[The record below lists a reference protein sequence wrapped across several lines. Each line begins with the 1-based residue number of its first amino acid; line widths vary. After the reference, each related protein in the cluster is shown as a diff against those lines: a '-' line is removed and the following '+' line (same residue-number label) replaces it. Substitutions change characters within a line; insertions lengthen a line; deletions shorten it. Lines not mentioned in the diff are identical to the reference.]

1 MEIIKNI
8 CELKAPN
15 ILYILAI
22 SFQLAGALLLI
33 CHYMGNTKKQI
44 KDSYFSQ
51 DAIVKT
57 ENGKVKL
64 RKEKVRTK
72 AAEIYINRIAFGYI
86 AIGYF
91 LGIFGEIEDKSRG
104 LIVFLIAITTFLW
117 MAIGLIVQKKEPNK
131 RFQNDLE
138 IDENELP
145 EGIGKTVTTEDIEK
159 MFQCN
164 K

>member
-1 MEIIKNI
+1 MIDIRIIIYGLSLKNVW
-8 CELKAPN
+8 
-15 ILYILAI
+15 YILAI

-33 CHYMGNTKKQI
+33 CHYMRNTEKQI
-44 KDSYFSQ
+44 KGSYFSQ

-72 AAEIYINRIAFGYI
+72 AEEIYINRIAFAYI

-91 LGIFGEIEDKSRG
+91 IGIFGDIEDRNRG
-104 LIVFLIAITTFLW
+104 LIVFLIAIMTILLMT
-117 MAIGLIVQKKEPNK
+117 IGLKCQRRIANKK
-131 RFQNDLE
+131 FQNDLE

-145 EGIGKTVTTEDIEK
+145 VGTDKILSVEEFKD
-159 MFQCN
+159 MF